1 MIRIAALLPVL
12 AATSAI
18 AQTTTPEASMDTAGP
33 FTIILFVVAFFGACA
48 WFAWMTWRNEKKD
61 RAANAATTTATIK

>member
-12 AATSAI
+12 AAPSAI
-18 AQTTTPEASMDTAGP
+18 AQTATPDAAMETAGP
-33 FTIILFVVAFFGACA
+33 FAIILFAAAFFGACA

-61 RAANAATTTATIK
+61 RQANAKPK